1 MPTDA
6 LIRDVSDTAIWVA
19 QYRAEE
25 TTRPDALFH
34 DPLAKL
40 LVGERGPAIARDFG
54 PAGAYT
60 AWTLVTRTV
69 IIDEYIQEGIAAGVD
84 AVLNLGAGLD
94 TRPYR
99 MDLPASLQ
107 WVEADFPN
115 IIDFMNEK
123 LAAHTP
129 RCRLQRVA
137 VDLGNSEARSRFLA
151 EVLPDAKK
159 VLVITE
165 GVIPYLTEQQVG
177 ELADDLRK
185 DQRFAFWV
193 GEFFAPQAY
202 RYIRA
207 ASNRRQM
214 VNAPFRFLPADWL
227 GFFAQHGWVKQDLRF
242 SADIT
247 IRFGRR
253 PPPMPWWV
261 RLIIRFMNKEK
272 VLQGVR
278 ASGFQ
283 LLVPGPG

>member
-1 MPTDA
+1 MQSDA

-25 TTRPDALFH
+25 TARPDALFR

-54 PAGAYT
+54 TAGAYT

-69 IIDEYIQEGIAAGVD
+69 IIDEYIQESIVGGVD

-99 MDLPASLQ
+99 MELPAILQ

-129 RCRLQRVA
+129 RCQLQRFA
-137 VDLGNSEARSRFLA
+137 VDLANREARGRFLA
-151 EVLPDAKK
+151 EVLPNAKK

-185 DQRFAFWV
+185 HPRFAFWI

-214 VNAPFRFLPADWL
+214 VNAPFRFLPTDWL
-227 GFFAQHGWVKQDLRF
+227 DFFAQHGWVKQDLRF
-242 SADIT
+242 SADIA

-261 RLIIRFMNKEK
+261 RLVIRFMNQEK
-272 VLQGVR
+272 VRQSMR
-278 ASGFQ
+278 AAGYQ
-283 LLVPGPG
+283 LLVPAQG